1 MIGWMTALAVQR
13 SPSRGR
19 NFTMAGL
26 ALPSILLMAV
36 VNGYPVAFAAL
47 QSVHDGGLLNLGNF
61 IGLRNYADVLSDP
74 VFWASARF
82 TLIFTLCGVFGSW
95 LLGFA
100 LALLLRPRFP
110 GRNLFRVLLLM
121 PWIVPIVVSAMG
133 WNWLLATRN
142 SLLPQMIE
150 GLGLGRVMF
159 LADPTMAV
167 ITVCIFKIW
176 ISYPFMMMLMAGALE
191 AVDRSVVEAAR
202 VDGARSFSLL
212 RYIFIPITARTTYI
226 SWILMAMF
234 SVNDF
239 TTIYLLTGGG
249 PVNATNSLIVMSYR
263 SVFQDFLPGYG
274 VAIAFIITVA
284 LTSMSLLLL
293 RQIKKAS
300 AI

>member
-1 MIGWMTALAVQR
+1 MTTIARNRPL
-13 SPSRGR
+13 SRGR
-19 NFTMAGL
+19 RWTMAGL
-26 ALPSILLMAV
+26 AFPSLLLMAA
-36 VNGYPVAFAAL
+36 VNGYPVAFAAV

-61 IGLRNYADVLSDP
+61 IGFRNYLSVLSDP
-74 VFWASARF
+74 VFWSSARF

-100 LALLLRPRFP
+100 LALLLRPAFP
-110 GRNLFRVLLLM
+110 GRNLFRVLLLL

-142 SLLPQMIE
+142 SLLPQIVEAM
-150 GLGLGRVMF
+150 GLGRVMF
-159 LADPTMAV
+159 LADPTFAV
-167 ITVCIFKIW
+167 ITVCVFKIW
-176 ISYPFMMMLMAGALE
+176 ISYPFMMMMMGGALE
-191 AVDRSVVEAAR
+191 SVDGSVLEAGR
-202 VDGARSFSLL
+202 VDGASKFDLL
-212 RYIFIPITARTTYI
+212 RYITLPMTARTTYI
-226 SWILMAMF
+226 CWILMAMF

-274 VAIAFIITVA
+274 VSIAFIITIA
-284 LTSMSLLLL
+284 LTSMSLILL

-300 AI
+300 AL

>member
-1 MIGWMTALAVQR
+1 MTSIASHRPL
-13 SPSRGR
+13 SRGR
-19 NFTMAGL
+19 RFTMAGL

-36 VNGYPVAFAAL
+36 INGYPVAFAAV

-61 IGLRNYADVLSDP
+61 IGLRNYADVLTDP
-74 VFWASARF
+74 VFWGSARF

-100 LALLLRPRFP
+100 LALLLKPAFP
-110 GRNLFRVLLLM
+110 GRNLFRVLLLL

-142 SLLPQMIE
+142 SLLPQLVEAM
-150 GLGLGRVMF
+150 GMGRVMF
-159 LADPTMAV
+159 LADPTFAV
-167 ITVCIFKIW
+167 ITVCVFKVW
-176 ISYPFMMMLMAGALE
+176 ISYPFMMMMMSGALE
-191 AVDRSVVEAAR
+191 SVDTSVLEAGR
-202 VDGARSFSLL
+202 VDGASKFDLL
-212 RYIFIPITARTTYI
+212 RYITLPMTARTTYI
-226 SWILMAMF
+226 CWILMAMF

-274 VAIAFIITVA
+274 IAIAFIITIA
-284 LTSMSLLLL
+284 LTSMSLILL

-300 AI
+300 SI

>member
-1 MIGWMTALAVQR
+1 
-13 SPSRGR
+13 
-19 NFTMAGL
+19 
-26 ALPSILLMAV
+26 
-36 VNGYPVAFAAL
+36 
-47 QSVHDGGLLNLGNF
+47 VHDGGLLDLGNF
-61 IGLRNYADVLSDP
+61 IGLRNYASVLSDP

-167 ITVCIFKIW
+167 ITVCVFKVW

-202 VDGARSFSLL
+202 VDGARNFSLL
-212 RYIFIPITARTTYI
+212 RYIFVPITARTTYI

-239 TTIYLLTGGG
+239 TTIFLLTGGG

-274 VAIAFIITVA
+274 VAIAFIITLA
-284 LTSMSLLLL
+284 LTSMSLILL